1 MEGPPP
7 GSNCAPAPADTN
19 RSAPAQASRQRLRM
33 VITQFMTYFSATW
46 EETSPASRFLHRTR
60 SRLLQA
66 FERELLTLLPRLR
79 RFARALAHDSADADD
94 LLQVALERALKARNQ
109 WAPGTRL
116 DAWMMRIVRNC
127 WIDEMRSRARRA
139 RTFAP
144 EEEGEMV
151 GVDLQHEIDAKAE
164 MRAVDRAM
172 ASLSPEQ
179 REVIALV
186 LVEGLAYREAA
197 ELLEIP
203 MGTLTSRLTRG
214 RQALAQMLEAA

>member
-1 MEGPPP
+1 M
-7 GSNCAPAPADTN
+7 
-19 RSAPAQASRQRLRM
+19 
-33 VITQFMTYFSATW
+33 
-46 EETSPASRFLHRTR
+46 
-60 SRLLQA
+60 QA

-79 RFARALAHDSADADD
+79 RFARALARDSADADD
-94 LLQVALERALKARNQ
+94 LLQVALERALKARAQ

-144 EEEGEMV
+144 EEEGEVV
-151 GVDLQHEIDAKAE
+151 GVDLQHEIDARAE
-164 MRAVDRAM
+164 MHAVDRAM
-172 ASLSPEQ
+172 ASLSAEQ

-197 ELLEIP
+197 DLLEIP
-203 MGTLTSRLTRG
+203 IGTLTSRLTRG